1 MRFKNQLAFICIAV
15 ATLLFSSCDG
25 VTQGENRNGFAK
37 EQEWINSCHPYR
49 AEWSFTE
56 YPFKQNATTPAG
68 IPVDTQGQAMDLAIL
83 DAKTDE
89 LEQCIRRVCGRTKV
103 PSLRQACDWAIAANG
118 MTIEKQCLH
127 VIVTAKAE
135 VLKCGALRYEALPC
149 RLSVVAC
156 SEQRMRFARCTDFSR
171 ALAKLPSDSC
181 YCGGDIQ
188 TDGSIV
194 VTPDLS
200 AYRHELTHWLLRIN
214 DPLPEEVG
222 PCL

>member
-1 MRFKNQLAFICIAV
+1 MRFKNQLAFICIVA
-15 ATLLFSSCDG
+15 ATLLFSSCG
-25 VTQGENRNGFAK
+25 VTQQDKNRTELAK
-37 EQEWINSCHPYR
+37 QEWINSCNPYM
-49 AEWSFTE
+49 AEWSFTKF
-56 YPFKQNATTPAG
+56 PFEQNATSPLG
-68 IPVDTQGQAMDLAIL
+68 IPVDTQGQTVDLALL
-83 DAKTDE
+83 DTKTDG
-89 LEQCIRRVCGRTKV
+89 LQQCIRRVCAMTEV
-103 PSLRQACDWAIAANG
+103 ANLRQICDRASAANG

-135 VLKCGALRYEALPC
+135 VLNCGALRYEVLPC

-156 SEQRMRFARCTDFSR
+156 SEQRMRFARCPDFSR

-200 AYRHELTHWLLRIN
+200 AYSHELTHWLLRIK

-222 PCL
+222 PCH